1 MKSLSR
7 KRYDL
12 KTKREIATILAKHHT
27 KIDGHKA
34 LVEAGITRPDG
45 QPLKYKDVTNL
56 SHRNKRMFAKVG
68 VHFYG
73 RNKRYVNTSK
83 KTYAVP
89 VEPLP
94 VTPAHTDR
102 DALMLLILD
111 LDIEGSKKIKL
122 IQELSK

>member
-1 MKSLSR
+1 MKSLSK
-7 KRYDL
+7 KRYDI
-12 KTKREIATILAKHHT
+12 KSKREIAAILAKHHT

-34 LVEAGITRPDG
+34 LVESGITRPDG
-45 QPLKYKDVTNL
+45 SPLKYKDVTNL

-73 RNKRYVNTSK
+73 QNKRYANTIK
-83 KTYAVP
+83 QTPAVT

-111 LDIEGSKKIKL
+111 LNIEGSKKIKL

>member
-73 RNKRYVNTSK
+73 QNKRYANTSK
-83 KTYAVP
+83 QTFSVP
-89 VEPLP
+89 AEVKL
-94 VTPAHTDR
+94 AHTDR